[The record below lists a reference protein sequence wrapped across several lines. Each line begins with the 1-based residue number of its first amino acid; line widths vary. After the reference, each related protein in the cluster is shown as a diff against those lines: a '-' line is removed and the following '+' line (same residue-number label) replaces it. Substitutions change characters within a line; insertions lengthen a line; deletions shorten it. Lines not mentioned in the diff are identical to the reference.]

1 MDRAL
6 LGHAEPPRHVW
17 VEEIMGMPI
26 SVHLR
31 SRGARPAPSAEAAVR
46 ACFDELHE
54 IDRLFSPYRDDSE
67 ITRMQRGELTLD
79 DADPRVREVA
89 DACHLAEQETRGLF
103 SAHWR
108 GVFDPTG
115 YVKGWA
121 VEQAARRHLA
131 PLVQREPAVGINA
144 GGDMQLFTAADTD
157 WRWNVGITDP
167 HSPETLLATLQVANG
182 AVATSGTAER
192 GEHIIDPRSGRPATS
207 VASATVVADSLAHA
221 DVWATAAVVAGFDDR
236 GWVADADTRTGLLVA
251 SDGRTARWLDGVPIE
266 VTGVSRV

>member
-1 MDRAL
+1 MDLAL
-6 LGHAEPPRHVW
+6 LGHTEPQRNVWAEQ
-17 VEEIMGMPI
+17 IMGMPI

-31 SRGARPAPSAEAAVR
+31 SRDTHASDDADQAVR
-46 ACFDELHE
+46 ACFDELHD

-67 ITRMQRGELTLD
+67 ITRIQRDELAIDQANPL
-79 DADPRVREVA
+79 VRTVA
-89 DACHLAEQETRGLF
+89 DACRTAEEQTHGLF

-108 GVFDPTG
+108 GRFDPTG

-131 PLVQREPAVGINA
+131 PLMEKDVAVGINA
-144 GGDMQLFTAADTD
+144 GGDMQLFTAVGAD

-167 HSPETLLATLQVANG
+167 HSSATLLATIEVENG
-182 AVATSGTAER
+182 AVATSGTSER
-192 GEHIIDPRSGRPATS
+192 GQHIIDPRTGRPATS
-207 VASATVVADSLAHA
+207 VASATVVADGLAHA

-236 GWVADADTRTGLLVA
+236 KWIADADTKTGLLVA

-266 VTGVSRV
+266 ISEVSEY